1 MQYEL
6 ARMELQSPPSEV
18 SFSGML
24 VEALVMLALAGLLV
38 WLI

>member
-6 ARMELQSPPSEV
+6 ARMELQSPPPSL
-18 SFSGML
+18 SFSGIL
-24 VEALVMLALAGLLV
+24 VETLVMLALAGLLF